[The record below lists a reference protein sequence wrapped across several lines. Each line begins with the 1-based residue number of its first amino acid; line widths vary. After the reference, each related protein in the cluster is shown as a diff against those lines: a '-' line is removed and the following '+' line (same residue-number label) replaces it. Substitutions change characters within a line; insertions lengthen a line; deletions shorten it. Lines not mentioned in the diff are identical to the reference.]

1 MSFFGNRKLPEKQ
14 EAAETPLFSTAN
26 ILERRRA
33 EAWLADRVKRG
44 ERGVFSE
51 VGVLSPVLAEVL
63 LDRNPDNRLIK
74 EGIVE
79 KYASDIADG
88 RWELNGESVKIARD
102 GSLNDGQ
109 HRCSGVVRAASPI
122 KTLFTF
128 GVERTS
134 RLTLDQG
141 AIRTPG
147 DYLSMEGI
155 PQANNVAA
163 VAALIWQYETHGRVS
178 AQALYR
184 PTKAQVRETYHSHPA
199 ISESVTFAS
208 KQGVSI
214 VGGKSVVAF
223 CHYLFKKHDQAGAD
237 EFISSLISGAKLEDT
252 DPILLCRNRLSGSK
266 RMRVDEKVELIIR
279 AWNHHR
285 SGRRLQKIQLGTKES
300 RKPTELP
307 KVEG

>member
-1 MSFFGNRKLPEKQ
+1 MSFFGNRKPSENQ
-14 EAAETPLFSTAN
+14 DGAETPLFSTASV
-26 ILERRRA
+26 LERRRA

-63 LDRNPDNRLIK
+63 LGRNPDNRILK
-74 EGIVE
+74 EGVAD
-79 KYASDIADG
+79 KYASDVADG
-88 RWELNGESVKIARD
+88 RWVLNGESVKVARD
-102 GSLNDGQ
+102 GTLNDGQ
-109 HRCSGVVRAASPI
+109 HRCSAVVRAATPI
-122 KTLFTF
+122 HTIFTF
-128 GVERTS
+128 GVERAS

-141 AIRTPG
+141 AVRTPG

-163 VAALIWQYETHGRVS
+163 IAALIWQYETHGRVS

-184 PTKAQVRETYHSHPA
+184 PTKAQVRETYHAHPT

-208 KQGVSI
+208 KQGVSM

-223 CHYLFKKHDQAGAD
+223 CHYLFKKHDRAAAD
-237 EFISSLISGAKLEDT
+237 EFISSLISGAKLDDT

-285 SGRRLQKIQLGTKES
+285 SGRRLQKIQLGVKES

-307 KVEG
+307 KVES